1 VITRLAEQIADA
13 VMYEGYVLYP
23 YRASAP
29 KNRARWQI
37 GLVAPRSFAEAVQ
50 SDPWFTQTECLAE
63 VRAGAVLQVRVRC
76 LHVQERQVSV
86 PAGAGQEPW
95 RTVDRI
101 VVNGRSIA
109 AWDEATTAE
118 FASEPLPLA
127 HAASESCWTW
137 TLGAAEAVEFVH
149 DADKAVAA
157 RIVRRRLPV
166 LAAVRLATEP
176 CGPLLKIRIRVEN
189 LTRCGAV
196 TLAQRDTALRASLAG
211 THAILAIEHGAFVSL
226 MDPPAA
232 VSDLARSCVNTN
244 TFPVLVGSTGSR
256 EVMLS
261 SPIILYD
268 YPAVAPES
276 RGDLC
281 DGTEID
287 ELLTLRVRTLTDE
300 EKREA
305 RETDPRAARIL
316 DQCEGASPQDMAA
329 LHGAVRSFE
338 SFLNPDSEPAPEDA
352 SVNVGGIRIARG
364 SRVRLQPARITD
376 SLDICV
382 AGRTGT
388 VRAVY
393 RTLEDKPY
401 VAVTV
406 NDDPFAAEGEKYRR
420 ALFFHPEELEPI
432 DEGAA

>member
-1 VITRLAEQIADA
+1 
-13 VMYEGYVLYP
+13 
-23 YRASAP
+23 
-29 KNRARWQI
+29 
-37 GLVAPRSFAEAVQ
+37 
-50 SDPWFTQTECLAE
+50 
-63 VRAGAVLQVRVRC
+63 
-76 LHVQERQVSV
+76 V
-86 PAGAGQEPW
+86 PVGAGPEPW
-95 RTVDRI
+95 RTVDRA
-101 VVNGRSIA
+101 VVNGESIA
-109 AWDEATTAE
+109 AWDEAVTAE
-118 FASEPLPLA
+118 FLSEPLPLA
-127 HAASESCWTW
+127 DRPSESCWTW
-137 TLGAAEAVEFVH
+137 ALDAAEAVEIVC
-149 DADKAVAA
+149 DERNALAA
-157 RIVRRRLPV
+157 RILRRRRPI
-166 LAAVRLATEP
+166 LAAVRIATEP

-189 LTRCGAV
+189 LTRSTVV
-196 TLAQRDTALRASLAG
+196 TLAQRATALRESLAG
-211 THAILAIEHGAFVSL
+211 THAILAIEKGAFVSL
-226 MDPPAA
+226 LDPPAA
-232 VSDLARSCVNTN
+232 FSGLAGSCVNTN
-244 TFPVLVGSTGSR
+244 TFPVLVGSADSR
-256 EVMLS
+256 DVMLA

-287 ELLTLRVRTLTDE
+287 ELLTLRVRTLTDD

-305 RETDPRAARIL
+305 RATDPRAARIL

-338 SFLNPDSEPAPEDA
+338 SFLNPDNEPAPEDA
-352 SVNVGGIRIARG
+352 SVDVAGIRIARG

-382 AGRTGT
+382 AGRIGT

-393 RTLEDKPY
+393 RTLEDRPY

-432 DEGAA
+432 DEGVA